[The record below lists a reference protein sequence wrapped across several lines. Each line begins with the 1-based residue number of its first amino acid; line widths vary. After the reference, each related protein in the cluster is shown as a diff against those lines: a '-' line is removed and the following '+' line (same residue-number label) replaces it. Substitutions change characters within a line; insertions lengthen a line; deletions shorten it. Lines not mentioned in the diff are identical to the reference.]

1 MLTSS
6 EVCSASRRRGSS
18 GVFPPALASGL
29 PPPTCTPSQMGWTRA
44 AGTNV
49 ADMAAGGSP
58 RRECGLLATD
68 TVKAPLLTTAVAQSS
83 PWCT

>member
-29 PPPTCTPSQMGWTRA
+29 RPPTCTPSQMGWTRA